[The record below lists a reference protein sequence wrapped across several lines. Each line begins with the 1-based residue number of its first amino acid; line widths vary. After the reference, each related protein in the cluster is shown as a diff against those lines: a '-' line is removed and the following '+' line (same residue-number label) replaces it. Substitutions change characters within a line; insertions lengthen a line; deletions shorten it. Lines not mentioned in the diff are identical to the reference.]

1 MKNFL
6 KRYSQP
12 RALALILVA
21 AILALAAGRAVA
33 QKRRN
38 RPPARTSAETEAWR
52 KQPPPPGQLKPFEL
66 PTTREVLLKNG
77 LRLVMAE
84 DHRMPVVT
92 ASLSLPVGSADDPKE
107 AAGLAEAVAHLI
119 TEGAGKR
126 DGEQLALEV
135 ERLGARLSATATDD
149 FSAIA
154 FASIA
159 ENAERMVELLADVAL
174 RPTFPD
180 EEVALFKENRI
191 QELKVQRQE
200 PAFVVSEQF
209 NRLVYGSHPYS
220 VSAPTPQSVEAMTR
234 SQIDSYYRARYRPD
248 GSVLVIVGDFDSKKI
263 EDRVKS
269 VFGQW
274 SSAAEAQ
281 TQSAS
286 MPEPGGRRIYLVDR
300 PGSEQADFRIGGL
313 AISRSH
319 PDYFAL
325 LVANAILGDGASS
338 RLFLNIRERRGYAYE
353 VNSQVNAPRQ
363 RGTFFGESQ
372 TRTEVTPAAIKE
384 MLAEFQRMR
393 RARVTARDLE
403 NAKSYLNGLF
413 SLILSTQGGL
423 TSQMAEARLLNLG
436 PDYLASYRAKIS
448 AVTAEQVQRV
458 AEKYIQPER
467 AVIVVV
473 GDAAKLKRG
482 LQLLGPVEV
491 IDTEGKSAAKK

>member
-1 MKNFL
+1 II
-6 KRYSQP
+6 
-12 RALALILVA
+12 ALILIA
-21 AILALAAGRAVA
+21 AISALVANQAPA
-33 QKRRN
+33 QKRRS
-38 RPPARTSAETEAWR
+38 RAPTGTVGQTEAWR
-52 KQPPPPGQLKPFEL
+52 RRPPQPDQLKPFEL
-66 PTTREVLLKNG
+66 PATRETLLKNG

-84 DHRMPVVT
+84 DHRMPLVT
-92 ASLSLPVGSADDPKE
+92 ARLSLTVGSADDPE
-107 AAGLAEAVAHLI
+107 GSAGLAEAIAHLV
-119 TEGAGKR
+119 TEGAGRR
-126 DGEQLALEV
+126 DSEELAREV
-135 ERLGARLSATATDD
+135 ERLGARLSAAAADD
-149 FSAIA
+149 YSSIG

-159 ENAERMVELLADVAL
+159 ENAERMIELLADVVL
-174 RPTFPD
+174 RPTFAD

-209 NRLVYGSHPYS
+209 NRLVYGSHPYA
-220 VSAPTPQSVEAMTR
+220 VSAPTPETVAAMTR
-234 SQIDSYYRARYRPD
+234 SQIASYYRSRYTPS
-248 GSVLVIVGDFDSKKI
+248 GSVIVIVGDFDSKKI

-269 VFGQW
+269 AFGEW
-274 SSAAEAQ
+274 PKASAARTE
-281 TQSAS
+281 SVS
-286 MPEPGGRRIYLVDR
+286 MPEPAPRRIYLVDR

-338 RLFLNIRERRGYAYE
+338 RLFLNIRERKGYAYE

-372 TRTEVTPAAIKE
+372 TRTEVTSAAIKE

-393 RARVTARDLE
+393 RERVTARDLE
-403 NAKSYLNGLF
+403 NAKSYLTGLF

-423 TSQMAEARLLNLG
+423 VSQMAETRLLGLG
-436 PDYLASYRAKIS
+436 PDYLSSYRARIS

-458 AEKYIQPER
+458 AQKYIQPDR

-473 GDAAKLKRG
+473 GDAAKLKKA
-482 LQLLGPVEV
+482 LQTIGPVEV
-491 IDTEGKSAAKK
+491 IDTEGKGAARS

>member
-1 MKNFL
+1 MKSFR
-6 KRYSQP
+6 KP
-12 RALALILVA
+12 RSLALTLMAVIV
-21 AILALAAGRAVA
+21 ALAADPALA
-33 QKRRN
+33 QKRRS
-38 RPPARTSAETEAWR
+38 RAPARTANQSEAWR
-52 KQPPPPGQLKPFEL
+52 RRPPLPDPLKPFEL
-66 PTTREVLLKNG
+66 PATREVQLKNG

-84 DHRMPVVT
+84 DRRMPLVT
-92 ASLSLPVGSADDPKE
+92 ARLSLPVGSADDPQG
-107 AAGLAEAVAHLI
+107 AAGLAEAIAHLI

-126 DGEQLALEV
+126 DGEQLAREV

-149 FSAIA
+149 YSTIGFAAIA
-154 FASIA
+154 ES
-159 ENAERMVELLADVAL
+159 AERMVELLADVVL
-174 RPTFPD
+174 RPTFPG

-209 NRLVYGSHPYS
+209 NRLVYGSHPYA
-220 VSAPTPQSVEAMTR
+220 VSAPAPESVAAMTKL
-234 SQIDSYYRARYRPD
+234 QIESYYRSRYSPD
-248 GSVLVIVGDFDSKKI
+248 GSVLVMVGDFDSAKV
-263 EDRVKS
+263 EDRVRS
-269 VFGQW
+269 AFSEW
-274 SSAAEAQ
+274 SKASAAQ
-281 TQSAS
+281 TESVS
-286 MPEPGGRRIYLVDR
+286 MAEPGGRRIYLVDR

-338 RLFLNIRERRGYAYE
+338 RLFLNIRERKGYAYE

-372 TRTEVTPAAIKE
+372 TRTEVTSAAIRE

-393 RARVTARDLE
+393 RERVTARDLE
-403 NAKSYLNGLF
+403 HAKSYLTGLF

-423 TSQMAEARLLNLG
+423 ASQMAEARLLGLG
-436 PDYLASYRAKIS
+436 PDYLAGYRVKIS

-458 AEKYIQPER
+458 AQKYIQPDR

-473 GDAAKLKRG
+473 GDAAKLKKG

-491 IDTEGKSAAKK
+491 IDTQGKSAGKD